1 MQRIWATIATV
12 WAVLGVTAALAWA
25 QTNHVATTPTPTAAT
40 ATTSAGS
47 TAGSTAA
54 GVSKSATVSA
64 PAHATTHTS

>member
-25 QTNHVATTPTPTAAT
+25 QTSHVATTPTPDR
-40 ATTSAGS
+40 GD
-47 TAGSTAA
+47 GDDL
-54 GVSKSATVSA
+54 GCGLHGGGRFEERDRSA

>member
-40 ATTSAGS
+40 ATTSA
-47 TAGSTAA
+47 AGSTAA
-54 GVSKSATVSA
+54 GASKSVTVSA

>member
-25 QTNHVATTPTPTAAT
+25 QTSHVATTPTPAPTAAT
-40 ATTSAGS
+40 ATTSA
-47 TAGSTAA
+47 AGSTAA
-54 GVSKSATVSA
+54 GASKSVTVSA